1 MILKAP
7 LFTPIAPMLT
17 DCGIISLD
25 AHAIL
30 ARVRLT
36 VKATTL
42 KTPLQTLLF
51 PSTIPSHSNSW
62 FWTRRSRSLI
72 RFVHPN
78 MSLFHFNIPISTNCL
93 FHNPIST
100 NSSIT
105 SSNIN
110 RSIQDTPSINTS
122 NTTTSTTIPITPT
135 IAEIRY
141 QRSKYAFERTFQV
154 WGKSKLACSYVQA
167 NHASSAKFLRS
178 PALSTGQAIGASL
191 LSLAR
196 CGGLWDYPRA
206 LKAGL
211 LHPTA
216 TDPDQLGSPSLC
228 ILCHS
233 HLDCKPMAHLVVDCT
248 HPTVFFARVDTQ
260 LLQSINDTRVQ
271 IFDCTLH
278 TTTTTTTTTPASP
291 SLSTATI
298 NSNPYTIGASAIWNS
313 MDIHTPIDNYQ
324 YSLRTT
330 PEFTPSFPSS
340 PSGFSLFSFFQFSPH
355 TRFEPPISVAHS
367 EIPRQAQDT
376 VEENP
381 TGSRT
386 TTTDTHTAAI
396 SSTPTPTHISHIGS
410 DDILTVLLG
419 GSLPGTNT
427 AGNTEACPGQQWLT
441 GTVEEGNLL
450 CVNQPVA
457 HRLCDFLQI
466 SVRVYRA
473 MLWEA
478 PQEQS
483 ITHS

>member
-1 MILKAP
+1 YEYLGVIIDDLLNLSPWLAKKKRAITAAVHSISPLLRNNALSTRYRLTIFNGLVLGVAYYGLELIGGNSTLARRLQAPVNTGIRMILKAP

-25 AHAIL
+25 AQCHIGP
-30 ARVRLT
+30 
-36 VKATTL
+36 
-42 KTPLQTLLF
+42 PLQVCTR
-51 PSTIPSHSNSW
+51 THIPS
-62 FWTRRSRSLI
+62 LG
-72 RFVHPN
+72 
-78 MSLFHFNIPISTNCL
+78 
-93 FHNPIST
+93 
-100 NSSIT
+100 
-105 SSNIN
+105 
-110 RSIQDTPSINTS
+110 
-122 NTTTSTTIPITPT
+122 
-135 IAEIRY
+135 
-141 QRSKYAFERTFQV
+141 QV
-154 WGKSKLACSYVQA
+154 QIGLQLCAGKPRVKC
-167 NHASSAKFLRS
+167 KFLRS

-216 TDPDQLGSPSLC
+216 TNLYQLGSLSLC
-228 ILCHS
+228 ILCHA

-260 LLQSINDTRVQ
+260 LLQAINDTRVQ

-278 TTTTTTTTTPASP
+278 TTTTTTTTTTTPASP
-291 SLSTATI
+291 SLSTTSS
-298 NSNPYTIGASAIWNS
+298 NSNPDSICTSAIWDSVNT
-313 MDIHTPIDNYQ
+313 HTPIDNHQ
-324 YSLRTT
+324 YSPRPT
-330 PEFTPSFPSS
+330 SQSSPSS
-340 PSGFSLFSFFQFSPH
+340 PSSPSDFSIFSFSHFSPH
-355 TRFEPPISVAHS
+355 TRFEPPISVAHQ

-381 TGSRT
+381 TASRT

-396 SSTPTPTHISHIGS
+396 SSTPTPTHISYIGS

-450 CVNQPVA
+450 SSNQPVA
-457 HRLCDFLQI
+457 HRMCDFLQI

-473 MLWEA
+473 MLWKHHKSNLSHI
-478 PQEQS
+478 PD
-483 ITHS
+483 I

>member
-42 KTPLQTLLF
+42 KTPLRTLLL
-51 PSTIPSHSNSW
+51 PSTIPSHSSSW

-78 MSLFHFNIPISTNCL
+78 MFLFHSNIPISTNGL

-100 NSSIT
+100 NPPIT
-105 SSNIN
+105 NPDIN
-110 RSIQDTPSINTS
+110 PSISNTQSIHTS
-122 NTTTSTTIPITPT
+122 NTTTPTTIPITPT
-135 IAEIRY
+135 ISEIRH

-216 TDPDQLGSPSLC
+216 TDPDQLGSPRLC

-260 LLQSINDTRVQ
+260 LLQAINDTRVQ

-278 TTTTTTTTTPASP
+278 TAHHHH
-291 SLSTATI
+291 
-298 NSNPYTIGASAIWNS
+298 YHHHY
-313 MDIHTPIDNYQ
+313 HT
-324 YSLRTT
+324 S
-330 PEFTPSFPSS
+330 
-340 PSGFSLFSFFQFSPH
+340 
-355 TRFEPPISVAHS
+355 
-367 EIPRQAQDT
+367 
-376 VEENP
+376 
-381 TGSRT
+381 
-386 TTTDTHTAAI
+386 
-396 SSTPTPTHISHIGS
+396 
-410 DDILTVLLG
+410 
-419 GSLPGTNT
+419 
-427 AGNTEACPGQQWLT
+427 
-441 GTVEEGNLL
+441 
-450 CVNQPVA
+450 
-457 HRLCDFLQI
+457 
-466 SVRVYRA
+466 
-473 MLWEA
+473 
-478 PQEQS
+478 
-483 ITHS
+483 

>member
-1 MILKAP
+1 MLVKLLKATRMMGDGVDQVSGSDP
-7 LFTPIAPMLT
+7 NPK
-17 DCGIISLD
+17 
-25 AHAIL
+25 
-30 ARVRLT
+30 
-36 VKATTL
+36 KATRL
-42 KTPLQTLLF
+42 PLRVHSINQYKLLQESDIPDQSDVF
-51 PSTIPSHSNSW
+51 SSADPQPKKRPKALQVCTRTYIPS
-62 FWTRRSRSLI
+62 LG
-72 RFVHPN
+72 
-78 MSLFHFNIPISTNCL
+78 
-93 FHNPIST
+93 
-100 NSSIT
+100 
-105 SSNIN
+105 
-110 RSIQDTPSINTS
+110 
-122 NTTTSTTIPITPT
+122 
-135 IAEIRY
+135 
-141 QRSKYAFERTFQV
+141 QV
-154 WGKSKLACSYVQA
+154 QIGLQLCAGKPRVKC
-167 NHASSAKFLRS
+167 KFLRS

-216 TDPDQLGSPSLC
+216 TNPDQLGSPSLC
-228 ILCHS
+228 ILCHA

-260 LLQSINDTRVQ
+260 LLQAINDTRVQ

-278 TTTTTTTTTPASP
+278 TTTTTTTTTTTPASP
-291 SLSTATI
+291 SLSTTSS
-298 NSNPYTIGASAIWNS
+298 NSNPDSTGTSAIW
-313 MDIHTPIDNYQ
+313 DN
-324 YSLRTT
+324 
-330 PEFTPSFPSS
+330 
-340 PSGFSLFSFFQFSPH
+340 

-381 TGSRT
+381 TASRT

-396 SSTPTPTHISHIGS
+396 SSTPTPTQISYIGS

-450 CVNQPVA
+450 SSNQPVA
-457 HRLCDFLQI
+457 HRMCDFLQI

-473 MLWEA
+473 MLWKHHKSNLSHI
-478 PQEQS
+478 PD
-483 ITHS
+483 I